1 MLFRPLASGTIFAAK
16 PKKIN
21 KLKIKME
28 NQEQKKKDTNK
39 IYFLIAVIVALL
51 GTNAYLFFQK
61 NKSDKRIVTV
71 SDERTAL
78 QTELEK
84 LETELEQANTSGTQL
99 SAELKSKD
107 EELRAKIAQLRIALN
122 KGQLTA
128 GELSKARED
137 VKQLRYFVTKYTSD
151 IEELEQKN
159 AALTVER
166 DSLKSTVSN
175 VSKVAEDLSR
185 KNDSLYTKVKE
196 GAALKT
202 SSMQVAAFR
211 IRSNGKESEVNKAST
226 AQKIKIGFTINTNP
240 IADKGMHDVYLRIL
254 DPAGNLIIGEG
265 GMFSANGQ
273 ELQYTYKTALEF
285 NGEAK
290 NYVLDW
296 TNRSAFEA
304 GTYTIILY
312 ADGATMGRTSFSLK

>member
-1 MLFRPLASGTIFAAK
+1 
-16 PKKIN
+16 
-21 KLKIKME
+21 ME

-84 LETELEQANTSGTQL
+84 LETELEQANTTGTQL
-99 SAELKSKD
+99 SEELKSKD

-151 IEELEQKN
+151 IDELEQRN
-159 AALTVER
+159 AALTIER
-166 DSLKSTVSN
+166 DSLK
-175 VSKVAEDLSR
+175 
-185 KNDSLYTKVKE
+185 
-196 GAALKT
+196 
-202 SSMQVAAFR
+202 
-211 IRSNGKESEVNKAST
+211 
-226 AQKIKIGFTINTNP
+226 NT
-240 IADKGMHDVYLRIL
+240 
-254 DPAGNLIIGEG
+254 
-265 GMFSANGQ
+265 
-273 ELQYTYKTALEF
+273 
-285 NGEAK
+285 
-290 NYVLDW
+290 
-296 TNRSAFEA
+296 
-304 GTYTIILY
+304 
-312 ADGATMGRTSFSLK
+312 